1 MSLAAAWQFWP
12 VPLEWPLSMASPAPL
27 LTVLFAALISA
38 PDPGAPV
45 HGLSR
50 AIQLSV
56 APVFLLTAIAGLL
69 GVISNRLA
77 RVLDR
82 ARRLQDPASDAQ
94 ELLLLRRRM
103 GLLSRAIESV
113 TVTGVLVALVVAVTF
128 ISAIAVLDLAA
139 IVVPLFVLAM
149 LALILGLMLLLMDT
163 RVASRMMRRVF

>member
-1 MSLAAAWQFWP
+1 MGLAQ
-12 VPLEWPLSMASPAPL
+12 
-27 LTVLFAALISA
+27 
-38 PDPGAPV
+38 
-45 HGLSR
+45 

-82 ARRLQDPASDAQ
+82 YRDPRGPSSGSQ
-94 ELLLLRRRM
+94 ELVLLRKRM
-103 GLLSRAIESV
+103 DLLSRAIECVS
-113 TVTGVLVALVVAVTF
+113 VTGVLVSMVVAVTF

-149 LALILGLMLLLMDT
+149 LTLMAGLLLLLLDT
-163 RVASRMMRRVF
+163 RVASQMLRRLF

>member
-1 MSLAAAWQFWP
+1 MGLAK
-12 VPLEWPLSMASPAPL
+12 
-27 LTVLFAALISA
+27 
-38 PDPGAPV
+38 
-45 HGLSR
+45 

-82 ARRLQDPASDAQ
+82 SRDPRGPSSGSQ
-94 ELLLLRRRM
+94 ELVLLRKRM
-103 GLLSRAIESV
+103 DLLSRAIECVS
-113 TVTGVLVALVVAVTF
+113 VTGVLVSMVVAVTF

-149 LALILGLMLLLMDT
+149 LTLMAGLLLLLLDT
-163 RVASRMMRRVF
+163 RVASQMLRRLF